1 MPLRSHVLDVL
12 LKRIHFLTAPLIP
25 RLLIVGA
32 QFFQRFLHGEFRRF
46 SDGYSSMHWGVDGR
60 PLQELQGRAALFD
73 LGQHPEMTVLNH
85 ASHIPHR

>member
-1 MPLRSHVLDVL
+1 
-12 LKRIHFLTAPLIP
+12 
-25 RLLIVGA
+25 
-32 QFFQRFLHGEFRRF
+32 
-46 SDGYSSMHWGVDGR
+46 MHWGVDGR